1 MKKAVSKTKAELALI
16 LIMPSVIRLFK
27 YSFEPIHF
35 EYKGLTPDE
44 QKCITEDDFKT
55 IKWLCKK

>member
-1 MKKAVSKTKAELALI
+1 MKKVLALI

-35 EYKGLTPDE
+35 EYEGLTPAE
-44 QKCITEDDFKT
+44 KKCITKEDFKT
-55 IKWLCKK
+55 IKWLCK

>member
-1 MKKAVSKTKAELALI
+1 MKKILALI